1 MANENLRQ
9 SYVVLPADQALWVV
23 LQVAEM
29 LAPSNKSEALTVI
42 VRELPE
48 GVFLGTSDD
57 LPGLIVEADSR
68 DELIDIARS
77 MAAELLELE
86 GLSPDRRITFYFD
99 Q

>member
-1 MANENLRQ
+1 MANENFRQ
-9 SYVVLPADQALWVV
+9 SYVVLPADHV
-23 LQVAEM
+23 LSVISQVAEM
-29 LAPSNKSEALTVI
+29 LALSSKSEALTVT

-57 LPGLIVEADSR
+57 LPGLIIEADTR

-86 GLSPDRRITFYFD
+86 GLSPDRRITFYFE